1 MKSQTND
8 FRTKLITRTYRRTM
22 NLLAIIALYYVV
34 TTEAFVVNHSMI
46 SRPFT
51 QLNLDN
57 QIADMIDSELDRLQ

>member
-1 MKSQTND
+1 
-8 FRTKLITRTYRRTM
+8 M
-22 NLLAIIALYYVV
+22 NLLAVIALYYVV
-34 TTEAFVVNHSMI
+34 TTEAFVVNYSMI

>member
-1 MKSQTND
+1 
-8 FRTKLITRTYRRTM
+8 M